1 LIQKK
6 FHAIEI
12 ALASPE
18 DIITWSHG
26 EVKKAE
32 TINYRNFRP
41 EMEGLFC
48 ERIFGPVK
56 DYECHCGKL
65 KGVRYRGLVCER
77 CGVEITTS
85 KVRRERFGH
94 ITLASPVVHI
104 WYFRSTNIIPVILD
118 MSKND
123 VEKIIYYASYVVLDP
138 GNSPL
143 KYKQVINEEEYRE
156 YKEKGY
162 NFVAKRG
169 AEAILELLKS
179 LDLEKLREELIEDIK
194 KSSTKQKK
202 TTAMKRLDYVEAFI
216 KSGNKP
222 EYMVLSVLPVIPPDL
237 RPLLPL
243 DGGRF
248 ASVDLNDLY
257 RRVIN
262 RNNRLRKLIEVNA
275 PEIMLQ
281 NEKRML
287 QEAVDALLDNTHKIH
302 PIIGSHNRPLH
313 SLSDI
318 LRGKQGRFRQNLL
331 GKRVD
336 YSGRSVIVVGPK
348 LKLDE
353 CGLPRNMAL
362 ELFKP
367 FLMHNLEESGIAL
380 NLRSAKWMIEQAVKD
395 QNSPVWKVLADTVK
409 DYVVLLNRAP
419 TLHRMSI
426 QAFKPVLVDGEAI
439 HISPLVCPPYNA
451 DFDGDQMAVH
461 LPLSIAAQTEAKYLL
476 LSKYN
481 IISPAHGKPLT
492 LPVQD
497 VVAGCFY
504 LTKEK
509 NGEKGEGLKFYTIE
523 DLNAALDEGKVSY
536 HTIIDFYWNKKW
548 VKNTTVGRVIFNNL
562 IKETLEDEDFEFFDK
577 VIDQKTVND
586 LFFQIFKKYGFEKTA
601 KLLDE
606 VQKLGFEVVTLSGLT
621 IGMDDM
627 VIPKRRDEIIREAEK
642 KEKRLREF
650 YEKGL
655 MSENERYK
663 KTIDVWLKA
672 GEELVKEIFETYDP
686 FNFLLLMAIS
696 GARGKPEQILQM
708 VGMRGL
714 MSDPS
719 GRIIEFPIKSNLKE
733 GLSVLEYFISTHGAR
748 KGLAD
753 TALKTSDA
761 GYLTRRLADVA
772 HKVFVKYEDC
782 EVIPVKPI
790 IIGDKVIKSLYK
802 QIVGKVAAKD
812 VVDPETGDIIVH
824 KNEEITKEKALEIES
839 KNIETVWVRN
849 FTDGIEVEEIK
860 EGHRVIETLEERIL
874 GRYAA
879 EDIYS
884 PPEKII
890 KYELDKEFPEDG
902 FLAKDILDEKL
913 NIVAKEGV
921 KITKELIEKI
931 KNLNIKEILVKIPTK
946 VELIVRKGE
955 EIDEVAVN
963 KIKEFGIKKVKIRS
977 VLTCSAPNGVCAKC
991 YGRDL
996 STGKLVNLGEA
1007 VGIIASQSIGEP
1019 GTQLTLRTFH
1029 TGGIAAKDITSGLP
1043 RVEEL
1048 FEVRKPKGS
1057 AIISDVSGYVTIRDE
1072 EDARKI
1078 IITPRT
1084 REMAVNI
1091 YERLIEKLNESI
1103 SINPNTSINEV
1114 GFDNEILE
1122 ALIDAKFEKI
1132 KDILTLEKEEVIKRL
1147 IGKETIYAVP
1157 YGKAIKVLDGD
1168 YVNIGDRLTEGP
1180 LDPHKIFQIKGL
1192 RETEQYLLQ
1201 EIQKVYKSQGVTI
1214 NDKHIEIILREL
1226 TRKAIIINPG
1236 DTKFY
1241 PGQEVER
1248 SEVEEENRVTKAEN
1262 RTPATYKILLLRLT
1276 KAALSSDS
1284 FLSASSFQ
1292 ETTKVLAEAAISG
1305 KIDTLEGLKEA
1316 IIVGSMIPV
1325 GTGFSDYENVKV
1337 IEKKEDIAERESV

>member
-1 LIQKK
+1 MIHKK
-6 FHAIEI
+6 FDAIEI
-12 ALASPE
+12 SIASPE
-18 DIITWSHG
+18 DILSWSYG

-32 TINYRNFRP
+32 TINYRNFKP

-65 KGVRYRGLVCER
+65 KGIRYRGLVCER

-94 ITLASPVVHI
+94 IVLASPVVHI
-104 WYFRSTNIIPVILD
+104 WYFRSTNIIPVLLD

-123 VEKIIYYASYVVLDP
+123 VEKIVYYAAYVVIDP

-143 KYKQVINEEEYRE
+143 KEKQVISEEEFRE
-156 YKEKGY
+156 YKERGF

-169 AEAILELLKS
+169 AEAIYELLKS
-179 LDLEKLREELIEDIK
+179 IDLEALRNELLEDIK
-194 KSSTKQKK
+194 NSYSKQKK
-202 TTAMKRLDYVEAFI
+202 TNAMKRLDYIESLI
-216 KSGNKP
+216 KSGNRP
-222 EYMVLSVLPVIPPDL
+222 ENMVLTVLPVIPPDL

-262 RNNRLRKLIEVNA
+262 RNNRLKKLIDVNA

-287 QEAVDALLDNTHKIH
+287 QEAVDALLDNSHKVH
-302 PIIGSHNRPLH
+302 PIMGSHNRPLH

-336 YSGRSVIVVGPK
+336 YSGRSVIVVGPN

-353 CGLPRNMAL
+353 CGIPRSVAL

-367 FLMHNLEESGIAL
+367 FLMHNLEERGIAL

-395 QNSPVWKVLADTVK
+395 TNSPVWKVLADTVK

-439 HISPLVCPPYNA
+439 HISPLVCPPFNA

-461 LPLSIAAQTEAKYLL
+461 LPLSIAAQTESKYLL

-481 IISPAHGKPLT
+481 IISPAHGKPIT

-497 VVAGCFY
+497 VVAGCYY
-504 LTKEK
+504 LTMEK
-509 NGEKGEGLKFYTIE
+509 KGEKGEGLKFYTIE
-523 DLNAALDEGKVSY
+523 DLKLALEDDKVTF
-536 HTIIDFYWNKKW
+536 HTIIDFYWQKNW
-548 VKNTTVGRVIFNNL
+548 IKNTTVGRVIFNDL
-562 IKETLEDEDFEFFDK
+562 IQQILKDDTFPYFDK
-577 VIDQKTVND
+577 VIDQKSIND
-586 LFFQIFKKYGFEKTA
+586 LFLQIFKKYGFEKTA
-601 KLLDE
+601 ELLDA
-606 VQKLGFEVVTLSGLT
+606 VQKLGFEIITIAGIT
-621 IGMDDM
+621 IGIDDM
-627 VIPKRRDEIIREAEK
+627 VIPKRRDEIIRNAEE
-642 KEKRLREF
+642 KERKIRDY

-655 MSENERYK
+655 MSETERYR
-663 KTIDVWLKA
+663 KTIDIWLKA
-672 GEELVKEIFETYDP
+672 GEELVQEIYKYDP
-686 FNFLLLMAIS
+686 FNFLLLMAQS

-719 GRIIEFPIKSNLKE
+719 GRIIEFPIKSNLRE

-772 HKVFVKYEDC
+772 HKVFIKYEDC
-782 EVIPVKPI
+782 ERIPVKALK
-790 IIGDKVIKSLYK
+790 IGDKVIKSLYR
-802 QIVGKVAAKD
+802 QIVGKIAAED
-812 VVDPETGDIIVH
+812 VIDPETKEIIVH
-824 KNEEITKEKALEIES
+824 KDEEITKSKAIEIENR
-839 KNIETVWVRN
+839 NINVVWVRN
-849 FTDGIEVEEIK
+849 FTDGIEVEEIR
-860 EGHRVIETLEERIL
+860 EGQRIIETLEERIL

-884 PPEKII
+884 PSEKIVKFKI
-890 KYELDKEFPEDG
+890 DEKIPDNAVI
-902 FLAKDILDEKL
+902 AKDIYDEGGNLIVKENTPL
-913 NIVAKEGV
+913 NNDLIKSLLKS
-921 KITKELIEKI
+921 KITEFNIKIPVKKELI
-931 KNLNIKEILVKIPTK
+931 VK
-946 VELIVRKGE
+946 KGE
-955 EIDEVAVN
+955 EIDEKAVQ
-963 KIKEFGIKKVKIRS
+963 KIKDYGIKKVKIRS
-977 VLTCSAPNGVCAKC
+977 VLTCQSPNGVCAKC

-1029 TGGIAAKDITSGLP
+1029 TGGIAAKDITTGLP

-1048 FEVRKPKGS
+1048 FEVRKPKGG
-1057 AIISDVSGYVTIRDE
+1057 AVISDVSGFVTIKDE
-1072 EDARKI
+1072 EEARKI
-1078 IITPRT
+1078 IITPRN
-1084 REMAVNI
+1084 REKALELYDKI
-1091 YERLIEKLNESI
+1091 YSVLNQKTSVDL
-1103 SINPNTSINEV
+1103 NTSIEEIEFDDETKEV
-1114 GFDNEILE
+1114 LKEIK
-1122 ALIDAKFEKI
+1122 IEKI
-1132 KDILTLEKEEVIKRL
+1132 KDITNFDKDEFIKKL
-1147 IGKETIYAVP
+1147 IGKETVYAVP
-1157 YGKAIKVLDGD
+1157 YGKTLRVEQGD
-1168 YVNIGDRLTEGP
+1168 FVMPGDRLTEGP

-1214 NDKHIEIILREL
+1214 NDKHIEVILREL

-1236 DTKFY
+1236 DTSFY
-1241 PGQEVER
+1241 PGQEVDR
-1248 SEVEEENRVTKAEN
+1248 SEIEEENRVVEAEGKQKAS
-1262 RTPATYKILLLRLT
+1262 YKVLLLRLT

-1292 ETTKVLAEAAISG
+1292 ETTKVLAEAAIAG
-1305 KIDTLEGLKEA
+1305 KTDMLEGLKEA
-1316 IIVGSMIPV
+1316 IIVGSLIPV
-1325 GTGFSDYENVKV
+1325 GTGFSEYEKVKIV
-1337 IEKKEDIAERESV
+1337 EKKQEIEEKESV

>member
-1 LIQKK
+1 MIHKK
-6 FHAIEI
+6 FDAIEI
-12 ALASPE
+12 SIASPE
-18 DIITWSHG
+18 DILEWSHG

-32 TINYRNFRP
+32 TINYRNFKP

-65 KGVRYRGLVCER
+65 KGIRYRGLVCER
-77 CGVEITTS
+77 CGVEVTTS

-94 ITLASPVVHI
+94 IVLASPVVHI

-123 VEKIIYYASYVVLDP
+123 IEKIVYYAAYVVINP

-143 KYKQVINEEEYRE
+143 KEKQVISEEEYRE
-156 YKEKGY
+156 YKEKGF

-169 AEAILELLKS
+169 AEAIYELLKS
-179 LDLEKLREELIEDIK
+179 IDLEKLREELREDIK
-194 KSSTKQKK
+194 VAYSKQKK
-202 TTAMKRLDYVEAFI
+202 TGAMKRLDYVESLL
-216 KSGNKP
+216 KSGSKP
-222 EYMVLSVLPVIPPDL
+222 ENMVLTVLPVIPPDL

-262 RNNRLRKLIEVNA
+262 RNNRLKKLIDVNA

-287 QEAVDALLDNTHKIH
+287 QEAVDALLDNSHKVH
-302 PIIGSHNRPLH
+302 PIMGSHNRPLH

-336 YSGRSVIVVGPK
+336 YSGRSVIVVGPN

-353 CGLPRNMAL
+353 CGVPRSVAL

-367 FLMHNLEESGIAL
+367 FLMHNLEERGIAL

-395 QNSPVWKVLADTVK
+395 SNSPVWKVLADTVK

-426 QAFKPVLVDGEAI
+426 QAFKPVLVDGEAL
-439 HISPLVCPPYNA
+439 HISPLVCPPFNA
-451 DFDGDQMAVH
+451 DFDGDQMAIH
-461 LPLSIAAQTEAKYLL
+461 LPLSIAAQTESKYLL

-481 IISPAHGKPLT
+481 IISPAHGKPIT

-497 VVAGCFY
+497 VVAGCYY

-509 NGEKGEGLKFYTIE
+509 KGEKGEGLKFYTVE
-523 DLNAALDEGKVSY
+523 ELKAALEDEKITY
-536 HTIIDFYWNKKW
+536 HTIIDFYWRKSW
-548 VKNTTVGRVIFNNL
+548 IKNTTVGRVIFNDL
-562 IKETLEDEDFEFFDK
+562 IQGILEDDSFPFFDK
-577 VIDQKTVND
+577 LIDQKSIND
-586 LFFQIFKKYGFEKTA
+586 LFLQVFKKYGFEKTA
-601 KLLDE
+601 ELIDA
-606 VQKLGFEVVTLSGLT
+606 VQKLGFEIITVAGLT
-621 IGMDDM
+621 IGIDDM
-627 VIPKRRDEIIREAEK
+627 VIPEKRDEIIKIAEQKERKIREY
-642 KEKRLREF
+642 

-663 KTIDVWLKA
+663 KTVDIWLKA
-672 GEELVKEIFETYDP
+672 GEELVQEINKFDP
-686 FNFLLLMAIS
+686 FNFLLLMAQS
-696 GARGKPEQILQM
+696 GARGKPEQVLQM
-708 VGMRGL
+708 VGIRGL

-719 GRIIEFPIKSNLKE
+719 GRIIEFPIKSNLRE

-772 HKVFVKYEDC
+772 HKVFIKYEDC
-782 EVIPVKPI
+782 ERIPVKALKV
-790 IIGDKVIKSLYK
+790 GDKVIKSLYR
-802 QIVGKVAAKD
+802 QIVGKIAAED
-812 VVDPETGDIIVH
+812 VVDPETKDVIVH
-824 KNEEITKEKALEIES
+824 KDQEITKDKAIEIE
-839 KNIETVWVRN
+839 KREIDVVWIKN

-860 EGHRVIETLEERIL
+860 EGQRIIETLEERIL

-884 PPEKII
+884 PSEKII
-890 KYELDKEFPEDG
+890 KIKIDEDIPNNAKI
-902 FLAKDILDEKL
+902 AKDIYDKENNLIVKDDTPISKEVIKIL
-913 NIVAKEGV
+913 KDKNILE
-921 KITKELIEKI
+921 I
-931 KNLNIKEILVKIPTK
+931 NIKIPSER
-946 VELIVRKGE
+946 ELIVKKGE
-955 EIDEVAVN
+955 EIDEKVVQ
-963 KIKEFGIKKVKIRS
+963 KIKDYGVKKVKIRS
-977 VLTCSAPNGVCAKC
+977 ILTCQAPNGVCAKC

-996 STGKLVNLGEA
+996 STGKLVNLGET

-1029 TGGIAAKDITSGLP
+1029 TGGIAAKDITTGLP

-1048 FEVRKPKGS
+1048 FEVRKPRGG
-1057 AIISDVSGYVTIRDE
+1057 AIISEVSGYVFIKDE
-1072 EDARKI
+1072 EESRKI
-1078 IITPRT
+1078 IITPRN
-1084 REMAVNI
+1084 REKAIEI
-1091 YERLIEKLNESI
+1091 YEKIQMVLNQ
-1103 SINPNTSINEV
+1103 INSNDINAQVADIDFEDEV
-1114 GFDNEILE
+1114 KEVLKEIK
-1122 ALIDAKFEKI
+1122 IDKI
-1132 KDILTLEKEEVIKRL
+1132 KDLINYEKDELIKKL
-1147 IGKETIYAVP
+1147 MGKETIYSVP
-1157 YGKAIKVLDGD
+1157 YGKTLRIEQGD
-1168 YVNIGDRLTEGP
+1168 FVMPGDRLTEGP

-1214 NDKHIEIILREL
+1214 NDKHIEVILREL

-1236 DTKFY
+1236 DTSFY
-1241 PGQEVER
+1241 PGQEVDR
-1248 SEVEEENRVTKAEN
+1248 SEIEEENRVVESEGKQKAS
-1262 RTPATYKILLLRLT
+1262 YKVLLLRLT

-1292 ETTKVLAEAAISG
+1292 ETTKVLAEAAIAG
-1305 KIDTLEGLKEA
+1305 KTDTLEGLKEA

-1325 GTGFSDYENVKV
+1325 GTGFNGYEKVKIV
-1337 IEKKEDIAERESV
+1337 EKANEVDEQEGV